1 VGPYAKGIGAALEV
15 LRRQMKILLPILL
28 FLPLLVRAQDT
39 LVVHFAYN
47 RSELAPDEAVRLDSA
62 LRGSLSRIDLYG
74 YTDSIGGNRYN
85 DSLALARI
93 HTVKSLLPDSLV
105 HTTVGFGKKRPL
117 NDNASEE
124 ERAANRRVEIV
135 FWRIAGPAG
144 GGAGRPAAPAGGGAG
159 RPAGTADTIVELPP
173 AASIDDLFKD
183 PASMVGKTIIL
194 RDINFF
200 GGHHK
205 PEPESYHVLNDL
217 LKLMSRNPGM
227 QIDIQGFVCCLPDT
241 IDALDLDTY
250 IINLSEARAKFIY
263 DYLKNR
269 GIAGGR
275 MRFEGYGASQKL
287 YPAERTEE
295 EKRLNR
301 RVQIK
306 VTAWYPKAS
315 Q

>member
-1 VGPYAKGIGAALEV
+1 
-15 LRRQMKILLPILL
+15 MKTFLTILAC
-28 FLPLLVRAQDT
+28 LPLIAHAQDT

-47 RSELAPDEAVRLDSA
+47 RSELAPGDAGRIDSA
-62 LRGSLSRIDLYG
+62 LKGPLSRIDLYG
-74 YTDSIGGNRYN
+74 YCDSIGGDRYN
-85 DSLALARI
+85 DSLAMARI
-93 HTVKSLLPDSLV
+93 LTVRSHLPDSLV
-105 HTTVGFGKKRPL
+105 RTIMGFGKKRPL
-117 NDNASEE
+117 NDNASDE

-135 FWRIAGPAG
+135 FWQASNGI
-144 GGAGRPAAPAGGGAG
+144 AGRPASPVAGAV
-159 RPAGTADTIVELPP
+159 DTLVELPP

-183 PASMVGKTIIL
+183 PTTMVGKTIIL

-205 PEPESYHVLNDL
+205 PEPESYRVLNEL

-241 IDALDLDTY
+241 VDALDLDTY

-269 GIAGGR
+269 GIDGGR
-275 MRFEGYGASQKL
+275 MRFEGYGASNKL
-287 YPAERTEE
+287 FPAEKTEE